1 MLCFESQIYLLH
13 IVTSQNSKYA
23 WNSCTPTSILQF
35 SSGKNLE
42 KQKQLKTTVNIANQ
56 TNNAQNEHKPE
67 FKPAE
72 STPDAAE
79 LATAS

>member
-1 MLCFESQIYLLH
+1 M
-13 IVTSQNSKYA
+13 
-23 WNSCTPTSILQF
+23 SILQF
-35 SSGKNLE
+35 SLGKNLE
-42 KQKQLKTTVNIANQ
+42 KQKQLKNTSNIANQ